1 MSFKH
6 LVMTALFIVLS
17 NAEAQAATKSQIV
30 TQCSQALVRGDKGE
44 ATNLAAEIAL
54 FVNIFNKG
62 INAEAIECLNTVYG
76 AGWYYD
82 ETSRSFLNDDDATM
96 EEPLV
101 GRSKAEIDAYT
112 SKVKRNRGAIV
123 EHLLREKEVE
133 LEKQSGCVNAAIL
146 QTERLISAIDVR
158 MHEENQSL
166 IIRDTHKAC
175 SSLYADD
182 QTAAMLNQSCI
193 EAFKTMGHPEFS
205 SKEDETYAALEEKL
219 IELIAVKGNVVK
231 NLTETTDK
239 LLVVTGAVIEDAEHA
254 LERILNDAR
263 ERLSLKSCAEFG
275 YKYVYLD

>member
-1 MSFKH
+1 MSKMSFKH

-62 INAEAIECLNTVYG
+62 MKAEAIECLNMVYG

-82 ETSRSFLNDDDATM
+82 ETSGSFLNDDDATM
-96 EEPLV
+96 EELLV
-101 GRSKAEIDAYT
+101 GRSKAEVDAYT
-112 SKVKRNRGAIV
+112 SKVKSARGAI
-123 EHLLREKEVE
+123 EERLLREKEIK
-133 LEKQSGCVNAAIL
+133 LEKQSGCVDAAIL

-158 MHEENQSL
+158 MNEANQSL

-193 EAFKTMGHPEFS
+193 EAFKTIGHPEFS
-205 SKEDETYAALEEKL
+205 SKEDETYAALEDKL
-219 IELIAVKGNVVK
+219 IELMAAKLKVVK
-231 NLTETTDK
+231 SLTETTGK
-239 LLVVTGAVIEDAEHA
+239 LLVVSGAVMEGG
-254 LERILNDAR
+254 R
-263 ERLSLKSCAEFG
+263 EQAITEELALKSCAEFG